1 MEMHEEFGEYSAS
14 DAAEH
19 CARYLLGQSTDNL
32 LELSYTDQ
40 RRVHNLKYFTW
51 VEQQGKEYKEI
62 MDMWYE
68 RDYWKGV
75 QGQVGEIDALIN
87 EFNDRVGLIKN
98 Y

>member
-1 MEMHEEFGEYSAS
+1 
-14 DAAEH
+14 
-19 CARYLLGQSTDNL
+19 
-32 LELSYTDQ
+32 
-40 RRVHNLKYFTW
+40 
-51 VEQQGKEYKEI
+51 